1 MLPEFNSEGDLPS
14 GVHATGWHEFQSRF
28 GLATARRVWVFGRLQ
43 ALVEFAAKT
52 GQLRRVFVWGSF
64 VTMKPAPKDLDILL
78 ITDFEVERIAPPSRD
93 VFDSTRAG
101 LPRYRGTGVDM
112 IQTDDQVLLAQQ
124 CVANLRRILLE
135 ARKVHS
141 AKDYLRLS
149 EPILLEVQQREQ
161 EILEYLSSGLE
172 QPLAS

>member
-1 MLPEFNSEGDLPS
+1 
-14 GVHATGWHEFQSRF
+14 
-28 GLATARRVWVFGRLQ
+28 
-43 ALVEFAAKT
+43 
-52 GQLRRVFVWGSF
+52 
-64 VTMKPAPKDLDILL
+64 
-78 ITDFEVERIAPPSRD
+78 
-93 VFDSTRAG
+93 
-101 LPRYRGTGVDM
+101 M
-112 IQTDDQVLLAQQ
+112 IQTDDQVLLEQL

-161 EILEYLSSGLE
+161 EILEYLSGSLE